1 MWMDGFRVE
10 RDSMGEMRVPESA
23 LYGASTARAVENFPI
38 SGRRAPRPLIQAL
51 GWIKQAAAEAN
62 GALDLLEADAASAIG
77 EAARR
82 VAAGEL
88 DGEFAVDVFQ
98 TGSGTSTNMNANEV
112 IAHLAAQS
120 LARRI
125 HPNDDVNMCQS
136 SNDVFPSAVHIA
148 VKGELERALAPALDR
163 LEQSL
168 TKKAREFADILKSG
182 RTHLQDAV
190 PISLGQ
196 EFSGYAAQVAQVR
209 RRVLQAADWVAELPL
224 GGTAVGTGVNAHPEF
239 AMRVIERVSSLGGLS
254 LREAGNRFAAQAC
267 PDALVDVS
275 AALRS
280 SALTLMK
287 VANDLRWLAS
297 GPTAGLGEIRLPA
310 VQPGSSIMPGKINPV
325 IAESLLMVCAAVVG
339 NDAAVATA
347 AQWSNFEL
355 HTMWPLLADR
365 ILESTAILSAA
376 VDNFAVRLVDGVEAD
391 RKRCEDL
398 LVHNPSVAT
407 VLAPT
412 LGYDKVA
419 AYVHDALS
427 RGERVL
433 QPGERDDVYKVAG
446 EEVNKAWLI
455 GPRR

>member
-1 MWMDGFRVE
+1 MKGFRIE
-10 RDSMGEMRVPESA
+10 HDSMGEMRVPDSA
-23 LYGASTARAVENFPI
+23 LYGASTARAVENFPV
-38 SGRRAPRPLIQAL
+38 SGRRAPRALIQAL
-51 GWIKQAAAEAN
+51 GWIKQAGAEVN
-62 GALDLLEADAASAIG
+62 RSLGLLDADKASAIVD
-77 EAARR
+77 ASVR

-88 DGEFAVDVFQ
+88 DGEFVVDIFQ

-112 IAHLAAQS
+112 ISHLATQS
-120 LARRI
+120 LQTKKV

-148 VKGELERALAPALDR
+148 VKGELENTLAPALDR
-163 LEQSL
+163 LEHSL
-168 TKKAREFADILKSG
+168 SAKATEFADILKSG

-190 PISLGQ
+190 PIALGQ

-209 RRVLQAADWVAELPL
+209 RRLLQAARWVEDLPL
-224 GGTAVGTGVNAHPEF
+224 GGTAVGTGVNAHPDF
-239 AMRVIERVSSLGGLS
+239 AARAIDRVSALSGLS
-254 LREAGNRFAAQAC
+254 LRAAENRFAAQAC
-267 PDALVDVS
+267 PDALVDAS

-280 SALTLMK
+280 TALALMK

-297 GPTAGLGEIRLPA
+297 GPTAGLAEIRLPA
-310 VQPGSSIMPGKINPV
+310 VQPGSSIMPGKVNPV

-339 NDAAVATA
+339 NDTAVATA

-365 ILESTAILSAA
+365 LLESIATLAA
-376 VDNFAVRLVDGVEAD
+376 AADNFAVRLVAGVEAD

-398 LVHNPSVAT
+398 LVYNPSVAT

-419 AYVHDALS
+419 AYVHDALL

-433 QPGERDDVYKVAG
+433 QPGDDERTYKVAG
-446 EEVNKAWLI
+446 ETVDRVLLT
-455 GPRR
+455 GPRP

>member
-1 MWMDGFRVE
+1 MNGFRIE
-10 RDSMGEMRVPESA
+10 HDSMGEMRVPDSA
-23 LYGASTARAVENFPI
+23 LYGASTARAAENFPV
-38 SGRRAPRPLIQAL
+38 SGRRAPRALIQAL
-51 GWIKQAAAEAN
+51 GWIKQAGAEVN
-62 GALDLLEADAASAIG
+62 RSLGLLDADRASAIAG
-77 EAARR
+77 AAVR

-88 DGEFAVDVFQ
+88 DGEFVVDIFQ

-112 IAHLAAQS
+112 IAHLASQS
-120 LARRI
+120 LPTKKV

-136 SNDVFPSAVHIA
+136 SNDVFPSAVHMA
-148 VKGELERALAPALDR
+148 VKGELEHTLTPALDR
-163 LEQSL
+163 LEQAL
-168 TKKAREFADILKSG
+168 AAKAEEFANILKSG

-209 RRVLQAADWVAELPL
+209 RRLLQAALWVADLPL
-224 GGTAVGTGVNAHPEF
+224 GGTAVGTGVNAHPDF
-239 AMRVIERVSSLGGLS
+239 AARAIDRISALSGLS
-254 LREAGNRFAAQAC
+254 LRAADNRFAAQAC
-267 PDALVDVS
+267 PDALVDAS

-280 SALTLMK
+280 TAIALMK

-297 GPTAGLGEIRLPA
+297 GPTAGLAEIRLPA
-310 VQPGSSIMPGKINPV
+310 VQPGSSIMPGKVNPV
-325 IAESLLMVCAAVVG
+325 IAESLLMVCAAVIG

-365 ILESTAILSAA
+365 LLESTATLAA
-376 VDNFAVRLVDGVEAD
+376 AADNFAVRLVAGVEAD
-391 RKRCEDL
+391 RQRCEDL
-398 LVHNPSVAT
+398 LVYNPSVAT

-419 AYVHDALS
+419 AYVHDALL

-433 QPGERDDVYKVAG
+433 QPGDDERTYTVAG
-446 EEVNKAWLI
+446 EKVDRALLT
-455 GPRR
+455 GPRP